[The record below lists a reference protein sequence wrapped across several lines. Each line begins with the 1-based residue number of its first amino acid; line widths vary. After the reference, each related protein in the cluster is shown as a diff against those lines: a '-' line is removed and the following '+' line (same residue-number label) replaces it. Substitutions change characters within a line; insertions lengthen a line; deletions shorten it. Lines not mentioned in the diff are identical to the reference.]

1 MDAPAGEGSMH
12 ASFAACPHR
21 QLRKILETLSI
32 LPSIFNI
39 LYSVSIIARQ
49 SALPPV
55 VCHHGGKSLRF
66 DRLVALSHPKSGKSQ
81 TSTPQSSKV
90 HPTHVFVSSFLFAA
104 DSYSGTRL
112 LTQFA
117 YYSSESRSVTI
128 SSMLTE
134 LHGRLNVEVA

>member
-1 MDAPAGEGSMH
+1 MRPQARAPCTHRSQH
-12 ASFAACPHR
+12 VLTDSFEKFSKLCPYCL
-21 QLRKILETLSI
+21 QFSTFS
-32 LPSIFNI
+32 N
-39 LYSVSIIARQ
+39 SVSIIARQ

-55 VCHHGGKSLRF
+55 ECHHGGKSLRF